1 MARFV
6 KILIIV
12 DFVFCIVSFFLMS
25 FSLVNISS
33 GDIAAVGSVLM
44 SPELFVAINKV
55 CEKFQK
61 AEEKSEEKKE
71 EGNK

>member
-6 KILIIV
+6 KVLIIV
-12 DFVFCIVSFFLMS
+12 DFVFCIISFFLMA
-25 FSLVNISS
+25 FGIINISA
-33 GDIAAVGSVLM
+33 GDISAVGSVLM

-61 AEEKSEEKKE
+61 NTAEEKKE
-71 EGNK
+71 GEK